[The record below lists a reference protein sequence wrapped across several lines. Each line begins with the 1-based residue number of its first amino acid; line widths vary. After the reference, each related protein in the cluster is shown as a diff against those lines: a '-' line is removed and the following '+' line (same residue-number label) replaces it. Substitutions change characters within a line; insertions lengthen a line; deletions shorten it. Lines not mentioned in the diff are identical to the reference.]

1 MIASSLRPC
10 MTSHRGEY
18 GRSGAMKA
26 TKVAVKIEHRN
37 GNRHANE
44 ELIRVEPCKR
54 HPQRQPFKSLS
65 TLIGS

>member
-1 MIASSLRPC
+1 
-10 MTSHRGEY
+10 
-18 GRSGAMKA
+18 MKA